1 MAKHRITPELFEA
14 ILLRVPEGFL
24 HRSVIHKRLR
34 IDASSLICGTAEAR
48 VAREGEFYYLTA
60 LMTPEELR
68 ERCVWMRPQLPALR
82 RDNTPVLPPISE
94 QIAAREHALQGL
106 TFSAR
111 KIMAQIELTP
121 GYLHIDE
128 LNGVDREAVAQLCAG
143 GFLSCDRD
151 LVYDP
156 LRLGS
161 ASIAELNRQLALLP
175 LREALDAYLR
185 ARPGYAAPQQDV
197 VEHFGEDTLREL
209 LALGG
214 YTRFSVSIKRPPYSV
229 TWVRL
234 REGDFQAAQ
243 AAAAEMYRI
252 HDDDWRPFL
261 EWSGAQL
268 RAEARDGKGWRAQVL
283 ARTYTVSAA
292 AKRLQLSSETLE
304 KAYQAQLLPGFVDPE
319 GVIRFAAEEVERTA
333 AETSLY
339 ERLADL
345 QAVKPQQIALVCAV
359 SYPTVQRRLRRAGL
373 KNGVLTWKQIRGM
386 WELPETY
393 QEYRAIL
400 RERIRIR
407 RAERAA
413 AKAEAE
419 RLDALMR
426 QRRQQ
431 LRERLMAS
439 FPTWRHEGRSEQ
451 RMFLHIGPPN
461 SGKTHDAL
469 EALADAGFGW
479 YLAPLR
485 LLAFEVFDR
494 LNQRGIRCNLLTGE
508 EYIPVDG
515 ATITAAT
522 VEMFN
527 PQRSGACVII
537 DEAQLLADPDRGW
550 AWTRALMEARSP
562 IIHVVG
568 PPTARELI
576 ERMAAEVGLP
586 ATVIKHERLAPVRVA
601 DRPWALQDLPE
612 RMILVAFSR
621 QTVLELKME
630 LERHHRRVS
639 VIYGNLPP
647 EVRRKQADRFADGET
662 EIAIATDAVG
672 MGLNLPADYVCFYDV
687 RKFDGR
693 QVRELS
699 PAEVQ
704 QIGGRAGRYG
714 LSQAGQIGATT
725 EGDLRLIRE
734 LFYAKA
740 ETLTHAR
747 IAPTVAD
754 LELIPGTLA
763 ERLAEW
769 ASLKSIPETLR
780 GAIETAD
787 MDERIELARLLQ
799 QDEVERLGL
808 AAALQLVNAPTR
820 KNSREFWYACA
831 QAIVAGRPLP
841 LPPAAHMVT
850 ADTSDLELLETCIAH
865 ADIYLWLSCRAE
877 FLDCAPDAEHVRTLR
892 AEWSNAIDNA
902 LRRRLVSSRRCARC
916 GKSLVNGHRYP
927 ICDQCFSAQRSRP
940 RRARS
945 SR

>member
-1 MAKHRITPELFEA
+1 MTKQKLTPELFEA
-14 ILLRVPEGFL
+14 ILQRVPEGFL
-24 HRSVIHKRLR
+24 HRSVIHRRLR
-34 IDASSLICGTAEAR
+34 IDASSLTFDTAEAP
-48 VAREGEFYYLTA
+48 VARDGEFFYLTA
-60 LMTPEELR
+60 LLGPEDLH
-68 ERCVWMRPQLPALR
+68 ERRVWMRPQLPALR
-82 RDNTPVLPPISE
+82 HDNSPALPPISE
-94 QIAAREHALQGL
+94 QIAARERALPRMTSLAQ
-106 TFSAR
+106 TVMAR
-111 KIMAQIELTP
+111 IALTP
-121 GYLHIDE
+121 GYLHIDD
-128 LNGVDREAVAQLCAG
+128 LNEAEREAVEQLCAE
-143 GFLSCDRD
+143 GFLSRD
-151 LVYDP
+151 QNLVYDP

-161 ASIAELNRQLALLP
+161 ASIAELNRRLALLP
-175 LREALDAYLR
+175 LREALEGYLR
-185 ARPGYAAPQQDV
+185 ARPGFAAPQQEL
-197 VEHFGEDTLREL
+197 VEQFGEDSLREL

-214 YTRFSVSIKRPPYSV
+214 YARFSVSIKRPPYAV

-243 AAAAEMYRI
+243 AAAADAYRI

-261 EWSGAQL
+261 AWSGTKL
-268 RAEARDGKGWRAQVL
+268 RAEAHDSACYRAQVL
-283 ARTYTVSAA
+283 ARTYTISTA

-304 KAYQAQLLPGFVDPE
+304 KAFQNELLPGFVDPE
-319 GVIRFAAEEVERTA
+319 GVIRFAAEEIDRA
-333 AETSLY
+333 ASETDLY
-339 ERLADL
+339 ESLADA
-345 QAVKPQQIALVCAV
+345 QAIKPQQVALVCAV
-359 SYPTVQRRLRRAGL
+359 SYPTVRRRLRRSGL
-373 KNGVLTWKQIRGM
+373 KNGALTWEQVRGM
-386 WELPETY
+386 WELPESY
-393 QEYRAIL
+393 LEFRAIL
-400 RERIRIR
+400 RERLRVR

-413 AKAEAE
+413 AKAKAE
-419 RLDALMR
+419 RLEALAQ

-431 LRERLMAS
+431 LRERLVAS
-439 FPTWRHEGRSEQ
+439 FPTWRHEGRVEQ
-451 RMFLHIGPPN
+451 KMFLHIGPPN

-469 EALADAGFGW
+469 EALAEAGQGW

-494 LNQRGIRCNLLTGE
+494 LNQRGVRCNLLTGE

-527 PQRSGACVII
+527 PQRSGTCVII

-562 IIHVVG
+562 VIHVVG

-576 ERMAAEVGLP
+576 ERMATAVGLS
-586 ATVIKHERLAPVRVA
+586 TTIIKHERLAPVRVA

-612 RMILVAFSR
+612 RTILVAFSR
-621 QTVLELKME
+621 QTVLELKIE
-630 LERHHRRVS
+630 LERYHRRVS

-725 EGDLRLIRE
+725 EGDLRLIRK

-787 MDERIELARLLQ
+787 MDERIELARMLQ

-831 QAIVAGRPLP
+831 QAIVAGQALP
-841 LPPAAHMVT
+841 LPPAARMVI
-850 ADTSDLELLETCIAH
+850 ADSSDLELMETCIAH

-877 FLDCAPDAEHVRTLR
+877 FLGCAPDAEHVRALR
-892 AEWSNAIDNA
+892 AEWSDAIDNA

-916 GKSLVNGHRYP
+916 GKLLANGHRYP
-927 ICDQCFSAQRSRP
+927 ICDQCFNAHHPRSS
-940 RRARS
+940 RARS

>member
-1 MAKHRITPELFEA
+1 MAKHKLTPELFEA
-14 ILLRVPEGFL
+14 ILQRVPEGFL
-24 HRSVIHKRLR
+24 HRSVIHRRLH
-34 IDASSLICGTAEAR
+34 IDASSLTVGTAEAP
-48 VAREGEFYYLTA
+48 VAREGEFYYLSA
-60 LMTPEELR
+60 LLTR
-68 ERCVWMRPQLPALR
+68 EDLQERRVWMRPQLPALKH
-82 RDNTPVLPPISE
+82 DHTPALPPISE
-94 QIAAREHALQGL
+94 QMAVREQALQRM
-106 TFSAR
+106 TPSAR
-111 KIMAQIELTP
+111 TVMAQIERTP
-121 GYLHIDE
+121 GYLRIDE
-128 LNGVDREAVAQLCAG
+128 LDEAAQEAVAQLCAG
-143 GFLSCDRD
+143 GFLSRDQD

-161 ASIAELNRQLALLP
+161 ASAAELNRQLALLP

-185 ARPGYAAPQQDV
+185 ARPGYAAPQQEV
-197 VEHFGEDTLREL
+197 VDRFGEDTLREL

-214 YTRFSVSIKRPPYSV
+214 YARFSVSIKRPPYAV

-243 AAAAEMYRI
+243 AAGAETHRI
-252 HDDDWRPFL
+252 HDDDWQPFL
-261 EWSGAQL
+261 EWSGSKL
-268 RAEARDGKGWRAQVL
+268 RAEARDANSWRAQVL
-283 ARTYTVSAA
+283 ARTYTISTA

-304 KAYQAQLLPGFVDPE
+304 KAYQIELLPGFVDPE
-319 GVIRFAAEEVERTA
+319 GVIRFAAEEIERAA
-333 AETSLY
+333 AETGLY

-345 QAVKPQQIALVCAV
+345 QAIKPQQIALVCAV
-359 SYPTVQRRLRRAGL
+359 SYPTVRRRLRRSGL
-373 KNGVLTWKQIRGM
+373 KNGALTWKQVRGM
-386 WELPETY
+386 WELPESY
-393 QEYRAIL
+393 LEYRAIL
-400 RERIRIR
+400 RERLRTR

-419 RLDALMR
+419 RLDALAR

-431 LRERLMAS
+431 LRERLVAS
-439 FPTWRHEGRSEQ
+439 FPTWRHEGRLEQ
-451 RMFLHIGPPN
+451 KMFLHIGPPN

-494 LNQRGIRCNLLTGE
+494 LNQRGVRCNLLTGE

-562 IIHVVG
+562 VIHVVG

-576 ERMAAEVGLP
+576 ERMAAAVGLP
-586 ATVIKHERLAPVRVA
+586 TAVVKHERLAPVRVA
-601 DRPWALQDLPE
+601 DRPWALEDLPE
-612 RMILVAFSR
+612 RTILVAFSR

-630 LERHHRRVS
+630 LERFHRRVS
-639 VIYGNLPP
+639 VIYGSLPP

-714 LSQAGQIGATT
+714 LSQAGQVGATT

-769 ASLKSIPETLR
+769 SSLKSIPETLR

-787 MDERIELARLLQ
+787 MDERIELARMLQ
-799 QDEVERLGL
+799 QDEVEHLGL

-831 QAIVAGRPLP
+831 QAIMAGQALP
-841 LPPAAHMVT
+841 LPPTAHMAI
-850 ADTSDLELLETCIAH
+850 ADSSDLELLETCIAH

-877 FLDCAPDAEHVRTLR
+877 FLGCAPDAEYVRAQR

-916 GKSLVNGHRYP
+916 GKSLANGHRYP
-927 ICDQCFSAQRSRP
+927 ICDQCFSAQRSRSS
-940 RRARS
+940 RARS